1 MRDAPDAEKTFEERA
16 YSWLASGAAKTHAE
30 GLIFRK
36 QIIVE
41 TKDVIDDTRRQIW
54 SFFQRNPDHEFTSPP
69 GAYCAVVMRNVVNEV
84 LRGFK
89 ETPLEKQPNEL
100 DLTNDFVAPSDLGGG
115 FTDQLRSAIE
125 TAGHPDWVTAAALN
139 FVTLSAYPGCDVSDA
154 PASKAGATPN
164 QARLWPSLWFAGR
177 RDGLFAGPEG
187 GGAAQR
193 KRLSRTGAAVQ
204 GLVDEAAQMVG
215 AGAS

>member
-1 MRDAPDAEKTFEERA
+1 MRDAPDAEKTLEERVRL
-16 YSWLASGAAKTHAE
+16 WLKSTEARARAKRAIRIANVPATPEDVLAE
-30 GLIFRK
+30 
-36 QIIVE
+36 VE
-41 TKDVIDDTRRQIW
+41 LRMWKRL
-54 SFFQRNPDHEFTSPP
+54 QRNADELADVNVA
-69 GAYCAVVMRNVVNEV
+69 AYCTTVMKNVANEL
-84 LRGFK
+84 LRGFAGNWGD
-89 ETPLEKQPNEL
+89 LEPFADDAEQVN
-100 DLTNDFVAPSDLGGG
+100 VAPRDLSGG

-177 RDGLFAGPEG
+177 RDGLFPGPDG